1 MSAPLIPGE
10 VRTAAGS
17 LELNAGRESRA
28 LVVTNTGDRPVQIG
42 SHFHFA
48 DVNTALAFDRP
59 AARGF
64 RLNVPAGTAVRFEPG
79 ASREV
84 SLVRLAGAG
93 VVPGLQIRH
102 DDDGGGTRGSGAAP
116 GPGSESGTVR

>member
-10 VRTAAGS
+10 VRTASGS
-17 LELNAGRESRA
+17 LELNAGRETRT

-48 DVNTALAFDRP
+48 DVNTALAFDRS
-59 AARGF
+59 AAVGF
-64 RLNVPAGTAVRFEPG
+64 RLGVAAGTAVRFESG

-84 SLVRLAGAG
+84 VLVKLAGTG
-93 VVPGLQIRH
+93 TVPGLQIRH
-102 DDDGGGTRGSGAAP
+102 GDAVADDGAGAGSP
-116 GPGSESGTVR
+116 EHPGSES